1 MPDPHFY
8 YSETGEKIPLE
19 PLEESLS
26 IAYRGEVPPKDLDAL
41 IKEDEALS
49 DFVFSKELQNRH
61 MVIYKRR
68 PSAKVSL
75 EAFADRLL
83 KSDQVAYVSPVYRL
97 DDEPIVVTDEFIA
110 SFKATVSHETIDELN
125 ATNQVELVLDEGL
138 HLGPNTFLLRV
149 KDPGPRGAL
158 DMANRYF
165 ETGLVEYAVPNF
177 IQIVSM
183 TSPFRP
189 NDALFPRQWHLPRI
203 KAEEAWDITRGD
215 PAVIVAVLDQGI
227 DIDHEDFAS
236 PGKFA
241 SPRDFFAIPVDN
253 DPRPPAGSAE
263 NHGTAVAGLALADG
277 NNTIGVSGV
286 APGCRFMPIRIL
298 SDGPNALPVTIS
310 ASGIRFAADNGAAVL
325 SNSWR
330 ASPLLPPLRAAI
342 DHATNTGRGGKGC
355 VVCFGSG
362 NANGT
367 VVANSAVAAYQRVIA
382 VAAHNDKNVR
392 SGYSDF
398 GPEVSICAPSDGT
411 SFDRALWQELLGTA
425 FQEDGSTLGM
435 VTTDRMGPV
444 EGNNAPSGVDSNG
457 NPDPRQDP
465 LNLSVNYT
473 STFGGTSAACP
484 VAAGVTA
491 LMLSVN
497 PDLTFQQVR
506 FVLEATAD
514 KIDATNTDPIGR
526 YQPNGHSQWYGFGRV
541 NAFEAV
547 KNARASIAA
556 GDFVQ
561 RVFVTLRRTT
571 GDRFVSTRV
580 FRAID
585 ARQRRADTAN
595 DNFIRSG
602 PDGFLR
608 ATLPSNVAPFS
619 KEAEVNP

>member
-8 YSETGEKIPLE
+8 YSETGEKMPLE

-26 IAYRGEVPPKDLDAL
+26 IAYRGEVLPKDLSAL

-49 DFVFSKELQNRH
+49 DFVFSTELQRRH

-68 PSAKVSL
+68 PGSKVSL

-83 KSDQVAYVSPVYRL
+83 KSDLVAYVSPVYRL

-110 SFKATVSHETIDELN
+110 AFKATVSRETIEELN
-125 ATNQVELVLDEGL
+125 ARSLVEPVLDERL

-149 KDPGPRGAL
+149 QAPGVRGAL

-177 IQIVSM
+177 IQVMSL
-183 TSPFRP
+183 TFPFQP

-215 PAVIVAVLDQGI
+215 PAVVVAVLDQGI
-227 DIDHEDFAS
+227 DLDHEDFAS
-236 PGKFA
+236 PGKFV
-241 SPRDFFAIPVDN
+241 SPRDFFFGPGDN
-253 DPRPPAGSAE
+253 DPRPPAGGRE
-263 NHGTAVAGLALADG
+263 DHGTAVAGLVAANG
-277 NNTIGVSGV
+277 NNSIGVSGV
-286 APGCRFMPIRIL
+286 APGCRLMPIRLL
-298 SDGPNALPVTIS
+298 SSGPNTMDIAVTAS
-310 ASGIRFAADNGAAVL
+310 AIRFAADNGAAVL
-325 SNSWR
+325 NNSWSR
-330 ASPLLPPLRAAI
+330 RQLLPPFVAAVN
-342 DHATNTGRGGKGC
+342 HATNTGRGGKGC
-355 VVCFGSG
+355 VVCFSAG
-362 NANGT
+362 NKNVA
-367 VVANSAVAAYQRVIA
+367 VSANSGVATHPRVIV
-382 VAAHNDKNVR
+382 VAAHNDRNVR
-392 SGYSDF
+392 SGFSNF
-398 GPEVSICAPSDGT
+398 GPEVSVCAPSDGT
-411 SFDRALWQELLGTA
+411 SADRAGWQDQLDAA

-444 EGNNAPSGVDSNG
+444 EGYNAPSALDSND
-457 NPDPRQDP
+457 NPAPREDP
-465 LNLSVNYT
+465 LDLPVNYT

-484 VAAGVTA
+484 VVAGVSA
-491 LMLSVN
+491 LMLSAN
-497 PDLTFQQVR
+497 PDLTFRQVR
-506 FVLEATAD
+506 YVLEATAD
-514 KIDATNTDPIGR
+514 KIDATNTDPMGR
-526 YQPNGHSQWYGFGRV
+526 YQPNGHSRWYGFGRV

-547 KNARASIAA
+547 KGARASIAD

-561 RVFVTLRRTT
+561 RVVVTLRRTT
-571 GDRFVSTRV
+571 GDRFVSTKV

-602 PDGFLR
+602 PDGFLH
-608 ATLPSNVAPFS
+608 ATLPSNIGPLS